1 MVGNNDKT
9 AIAPS
14 VRLDTRLSPLGKSAT
29 LAINERSRELQA
41 QGKQVVRLGL
51 GQSPFPVPSVME
63 RALQLNA
70 HQKAYLPVQ
79 GLAELREA
87 VSRYMERTE
96 GLDYCP
102 DQVLIGP
109 GSKELLFHLQMACD
123 AELLLP
129 SPSWVSYAPQARIL
143 GRDMQWLSSPADK
156 PDLDPEVLDRYC
168 RQEPA
173 RARLLILNYPNN
185 PSGST
190 LDPDRLEAIARVAR
204 EHHVMILSDEIYS
217 GLHFDKQHVSIA
229 RFYPEGTIIS
239 NGISKWAGA
248 GGWRLGAFVF
258 PQTLEP
264 VLKSMITLASES
276 FTSVSAPVQ
285 YAAIHAFNNNPELRD
300 YLENCRR
307 LVKALLLWSWQ
318 TLTSAGAQV
327 PIPRGGFYLMPHMQ
341 PLRQRLDIQNS
352 GALCEYLLEKTG
364 VAALPGTAFGRAPDE
379 LSCRLA
385 CVDFDGAAALEAVS
399 QLPPGEEPDEAF
411 LARHCQP
418 TFDGIRR
425 IAGCFGD

>member
-1 MVGNNDKT
+1 MASSNNK
-9 AIAPS
+9 APLPPS
-14 VRLDTRLSPLGKSAT
+14 LRLDSRLSGLAKSAT
-29 LAINERSRELQA
+29 LAINEQSRELLA
-41 QGKQVVRLGL
+41 QGRQVVRLGL

-70 HQKAYLPVQ
+70 HQKAYLAVQ

-87 VSRYMERTE
+87 ISRYIERTE
-96 GLDYCP
+96 GLDYPP

-143 GRDMQWLSSPADK
+143 GRSMQWLSSPADK
-156 PDLDPEVLDRYC
+156 PDLDPEILDRYC

-190 LDPDRLEAIARVAR
+190 LDPDRLEAIAQVAR
-204 EHHVMILSDEIYS
+204 SHHVMILSDEIYS
-217 GLHFDKQHVSIA
+217 GLHFDNQHVSIA
-229 RFYPEGTIIS
+229 RYYPEGTIIS

-248 GGWRLGAFVF
+248 GGWRLGAFIF
-258 PQTLEP
+258 PETLEP
-264 VLKSMITLASES
+264 VLRNMIALASES
-276 FTSVSAPVQ
+276 FTSVSAPIQ
-285 YAAIHAFNNNPELRD
+285 YAAIHAFNDNPELRD

-307 LVKALLLWSWQ
+307 LVKALMLWSWE
-318 TLTSAGAQV
+318 TLTSAGARV
-327 PIPRGGFYLMPHMQ
+327 PQPRGGFYLMPHMEA
-341 PLRQRLDIQNS
+341 LREKLGIQNS
-352 GALCEYLLEKTG
+352 GALCEYLLDNTG

-385 CVDFDGAAALEAVS
+385 CVDFDGAAALAAIR
-399 QLPPGEEPDEAF
+399 QLPPETEPDEAF
-411 LARHCQP
+411 LAKYCQP

-425 IAGCFGD
+425 IADCFGD